1 MKYYSMA
8 SRFRTPGMYLAYFV
22 QAAIAFNVLL
32 AVLFKPEDILIG
44 LVLFLIALI
53 IYVFSWKTKI
63 MFPWFVYFL
72 VSLAVL
78 IHTSGYIQ
86 GRYLTFINWDMLAH
100 FVSGTIVALIGF
112 LVILF
117 WDKIKNFNLD
127 ASFIG
132 IFIVFFGCVFEYFWE
147 IWEFGID
154 SFFGGS
160 AAGLM
165 QANNADTMTD
175 MIFVL
180 ISSLVVGIICYY
192 YLKHY
197 GKEPIFRD
205 MVKDSSY
212 AKQFN
217 V

>member
-1 MKYYSMA
+1 
-8 SRFRTPGMYLAYFV
+8 MYLSYLL
-22 QAAIAFNVLL
+22 QAAIAFNVLI
-32 AVLFKPEDILIG
+32 AAIFKPQDVLIAF
-44 LVLFLIALI
+44 VLFLIALI

-78 IHTSGYIQ
+78 IHTSGYVQ
-86 GRYLTFINWDMLAH
+86 GRYLAFVNWDMLAH

-117 WDKIKNFNLD
+117 WDKIKKFNLD
-127 ASFIG
+127 AAFIG

-147 IWEFGID
+147 IWEFCMD
-154 SFFGGS
+154 TFFGGS

-165 QANNADTMTD
+165 QANNTDTMTD

-180 ISSLVVGIICYY
+180 ISSLIVAIGCYY
-192 YLKHY
+192 YLKRY
-197 GKEPIFRD
+197 GKENIFQN
-205 MVKDSSY
+205 MVKDSTY
-212 AKQFN
+212 LKKFN

>member
-1 MKYYSMA
+1 MTN
-8 SRFRTPGMYLAYFV
+8 RFRTPGMYLAYFV

-32 AVLFKPEDILIG
+32 AVLFKPEDVVIG
-44 LVLFLIALI
+44 LILFLIALI

-86 GRYLTFINWDMLAH
+86 GRYLTYINWDMLAH

-117 WDKIKNFNLD
+117 WDKIKNYNLD
-127 ASFIG
+127 AGFIG

-147 IWEFGID
+147 IWEFCVD
-154 SFFGGS
+154 TFFGGS

-180 ISSLVVGIICYY
+180 ISSLIVAIGCYY
-192 YLKHY
+192 YLKRY
-197 GKEPIFRD
+197 GKENIFHN
-205 MVKDSSY
+205 MVKDSTY
-212 AKQFN
+212 RKKFN

>member
-1 MKYYSMA
+1 MI
-8 SRFRTPGMYLAYFV
+8 LAYIT

-32 AVLFKPEDILIG
+32 AVIFVPADILIG
-44 LVLFLIALI
+44 IVLFLIALV
-53 IYVFSWKTKI
+53 IYLFSWKTKI
-63 MFPWFVYFL
+63 VFPWFVYFL

-86 GRYLTFINWDMLAH
+86 GRYLTYINWDMLAH
-100 FVSGTIVALIGF
+100 TVSGTIVALIGF

-117 WDKIKNFNLD
+117 WDRIKNYNLD
-127 ASFIG
+127 AAFVG

-147 IWEFGID
+147 IWEFMVD
-154 SFFGGS
+154 SLFGGS

-165 QANNADTMTD
+165 QPNNADTMTD

-180 ISSLVVGIICYY
+180 IASLIVGIGCYF
-192 YLKHY
+192 YLKRY
-197 GKEPIFRD
+197 GKVTIFNN
-205 MVKDSSY
+205 MVKDSHY

-217 V
+217 L

>member
-1 MKYYSMA
+1 MSSMR
-8 SRFRTPGMYLAYFV
+8 SPGMYLAYFV

-32 AVLFKPEDILIG
+32 AVLFVPEDIVIG
-44 LVLFLIALI
+44 LVLFLIALA

-63 MFPWFVYFL
+63 VFPWFVYFL
-72 VSLAVL
+72 TSLAVL

-86 GRYLTFINWDMLAH
+86 GRYLTFVNWDVLAH
-100 FVSGTIVALIGF
+100 TVSGTITALIGF

-117 WDKIKNFNLD
+117 WDKIKNYNLD
-127 ASFIG
+127 AAFIG

-147 IWEFGID
+147 IWEFCVD
-154 SFFGGS
+154 TFFGGS

-165 QANNADTMTD
+165 QANNADTMSD

-180 ISSLVVGIICYY
+180 IASLIVGIGCYSY
-192 YLKHY
+192 IKHY
-197 GKEPIFRD
+197 GKETIFRE
-205 MVKDSSY
+205 MVKDSTF
-212 AKQFN
+212 AKKFN

>member
-1 MKYYSMA
+1 MSMR
-8 SRFRTPGMYLAYFV
+8 SPGMYLAYIT
-22 QAAIAFNVLL
+22 QALIAFNVLL

-44 LVLFLIALI
+44 TILFLIALV

-63 MFPWFVYFL
+63 IFPWFVYFL

-86 GRYLTFINWDMLAH
+86 GRYLAYVNWDMLAH
-100 FVSGTIVALIGF
+100 FVSGTIVAMIGF

-117 WDKIKNFNLD
+117 WDKIKNYNLD
-127 ASFIG
+127 AGFMG
-132 IFIVFFGCVFEYFWE
+132 IFIVAFGMVFEYFWE
-147 IWEFGID
+147 IWEFCVD
-154 SFFGGS
+154 TFFGGS

-165 QANNADTMTD
+165 QANNTDTMTD

-180 ISSLVVGIICYY
+180 ISSLIVGIGCYY

-197 GKEPIFRD
+197 GKKDIFKN
-205 MVKDSSY
+205 MVKDSPY
-212 AKQFN
+212 AKKFN

>member
-1 MKYYSMA
+1 MSMR
-8 SRFRTPGMYLAYFV
+8 SPGMYLAYIT
-22 QAAIAFNVLL
+22 QALIAFNVLL

-44 LVLFLIALI
+44 TILFLIALI
-53 IYVFSWKTKI
+53 IYLFSWKTKI
-63 MFPWFVYFL
+63 IFPWFVYFL

-86 GRYLTFINWDMLAH
+86 GRYLTYVNWDMLAH
-100 FVSGTIVALIGF
+100 FVSGTIVAMIGF

-117 WDKIKNFNLD
+117 WDKIKNYNLD
-127 ASFIG
+127 AGFMG
-132 IFIVFFGCVFEYFWE
+132 IFIIAFGMVFEYLWE
-147 IWEFGID
+147 IWEFCVD
-154 SFFGGS
+154 TFFGGS

-180 ISSLVVGIICYY
+180 ISSLIVGIGCYY

-197 GKEPIFRD
+197 GKKDIFKN
-205 MVKDSSY
+205 MVKDSPY
-212 AKQFN
+212 AKKFN

>member
-1 MKYYSMA
+1 
-8 SRFRTPGMYLAYFV
+8 MYLAYII

-32 AVLFKPEDILIG
+32 AVLFKPEDVAIG
-44 LVLFLIALI
+44 IVLFLIALA
-53 IYVFSWKTKI
+53 IYLFSWKTKI
-63 MFPWFVYFL
+63 VFPWFVYFL

-86 GRYLTFINWDMLAH
+86 GRYLTYVNWDMLAH

-117 WDKIKNFNLD
+117 LDQRRKYNLD
-127 ASFIG
+127 APFIG

-147 IWEFGID
+147 IWEFCVD
-154 SFFGGS
+154 TFFGGS

-165 QANNADTMTD
+165 QANNTDTMTD

-180 ISSLVVGIICYY
+180 ISSLIVAIGCYY
-192 YLKHY
+192 YLKRY
-197 GKEPIFRD
+197 GKKDIYHN
-205 MVKDSSY
+205 MVKDSPY
-212 AKQFN
+212 IKE
-217 V
+217 

>member
-1 MKYYSMA
+1 MTN
-8 SRFRTPGMYLAYFV
+8 RFRTPGMYLAYFV

-32 AVLFKPEDILIG
+32 AVLFKPEDVLIG

-86 GRYLTFINWDMLAH
+86 GRYLTYINWDMLAH

-117 WDKIKNFNLD
+117 WDRIKNYNLD
-127 ASFIG
+127 AAFIG
-132 IFIVFFGCVFEYFWE
+132 IFIVFFGCVFEYLWE

-154 SFFGGS
+154 TFFGGS

-197 GKEPIFRD
+197 GKVTIFNN
-205 MVKDSSY
+205 MVKDSPY
-212 AKQFN
+212 AKKFN
-217 V
+217 L

>member
-1 MKYYSMA
+1 
-8 SRFRTPGMYLAYFV
+8 
-22 QAAIAFNVLL
+22 
-32 AVLFKPEDILIG
+32 VLFNPEDVLIG
-44 LVLFLIALI
+44 VILFLIALI
-53 IYVFSWKTKI
+53 IYLFSWKTKI
-63 MFPWFVYFL
+63 VFPWFVYFL

-86 GRYLTFINWDMLAH
+86 GRYLTFVNWDMLAH

-117 WDKIKNFNLD
+117 WDRIKNYNLD
-127 ASFIG
+127 AGFMG
-132 IFIVFFGCVFEYFWE
+132 IFIVFFGMIFEYLWE
-147 IWEFGID
+147 IWEFFMD
-154 SFFGGS
+154 TFFGGS

-165 QANNADTMTD
+165 QANNTDTMTD

-180 ISSLVVGIICYY
+180 ISSLIVGIGCYY

-197 GKEPIFRD
+197 GKKDIFKN
-205 MVKDSSY
+205 MVKDSPY
-212 AKQFN
+212 AKKFN